1 MERKFSKMI
10 KILVIGELCTDR
22 FVYGDIN
29 RMCPEAPVPVLNPI
43 RTVENNGMAGNVVD
57 NIKALVSNDKCEIV
71 FWYQTENL
79 IKTRFV
85 HNKTNHMIMRLDEGE
100 TDKIIGLGFLSP
112 QQKETISQS
121 DIVIISD
128 YNKGFLSTSDIHT
141 ILSYSKLSIIDT
153 KKTITSDELN
163 PATFIKL
170 NEVEFRKNQHLK
182 SDLENKLLIT
192 LGEKGVQYMGKNYP
206 SPNPQDTIDVS
217 GAGDTFT
224 ASFILKYFL
233 TDGNI
238 EVSIRF
244 ANEVCSDVVNKKGV
258 ALPSNKF
265 KLL

>member
-1 MERKFSKMI
+1 MI

-29 RMCPEAPVPVLNPI
+29 RMCPEAPVPVLNPF
-43 RTVENNGMAGNVVD
+43 RVVENNGMAGNVVD
-57 NIKALVSNDKCEIV
+57 NIKALLPQDKYEIV
-71 FWYQTENL
+71 FWHQTEKL
-79 IKTRFV
+79 VKTRFV

-100 TDKIIGLGFLSP
+100 TENMVGIGFLSP
-112 QQKETISQS
+112 KQKETISES

-128 YNKGFLSTSDIHT
+128 YNKGFLTTNDIDT

-153 KKTITSDELN
+153 KKIIKSKELKS
-163 PATFIKL
+163 ATFIKL
-170 NEVEFRKNQHLK
+170 NEVEFTKNRHLIN
-182 SDLENKLLIT
+182 DLENKLLIT
-192 LGEKGVQYMGKNYP
+192 MGEKGVPYMGKEYP

-233 TDGNI
+233 TNGNI
-238 EVSIRF
+238 GESIRF